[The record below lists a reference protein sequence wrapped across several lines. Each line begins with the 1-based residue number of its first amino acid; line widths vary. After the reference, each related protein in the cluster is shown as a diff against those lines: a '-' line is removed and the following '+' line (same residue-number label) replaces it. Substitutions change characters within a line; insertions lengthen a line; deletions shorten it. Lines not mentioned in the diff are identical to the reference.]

1 MKFRDLAESFQK
13 IEDTSGRLDMMGLL
27 AEAFKKASASEI
39 DKIIYMSQGVVA
51 APFEGLEVGMGE
63 KFVMQAIATATG
75 YSRESV
81 EKNYKKSGDLGDTA
95 QELIKEKRQQSL
107 HREELGVAKV
117 FDSFT
122 KIAKISG
129 AGTQDKKIDA
139 LAELL
144 NSATPLEAKYIIRF
158 PIGKLRLG
166 AGDATVLE
174 ALSIAKQGDRSA
186 KDDLE
191 RAYNLCSDLG
201 LVAKTYYEKG
211 LEGIK
216 KFHIMLFHPVRPALA
231 ERLPSAEEIVEKL
244 GKCAVDAKYDGFRCV
259 GGFTPIYVK
268 GKGLVSIKDVH
279 VGDYVLTHT
288 GNFRKVLA
296 KNKRRIDKGERIF
309 RLHTYLGNRFTIS
322 EGHKIR
328 ICNGAMQKWVNVEDV
343 PNGAYTVFPIPKLDF
358 LPRAPENALE
368 LRDSSG
374 YTKKVELDEKFYRFL
389 GMWVGDGF
397 TNEFHNT
404 ERIGLIFNQKT
415 ESGLCD
421 EYETLVKDVF
431 AVENISR
438 NLHNGAVY
446 LYWRDPPFKD
456 WLSKNFRREWRGKML
471 PAWFG
476 NITPRQFDAFLKGWF
491 EADGHEDKFG
501 RRAITTKERDLAMF
515 AQLLCLKNGHPAGA
529 SRGRIK
535 LKANGHTYTYHKL
548 ILAKKGRRTY
558 SDGKN
563 ILVKL
568 FRKEELKRP
577 DPRMHLYNLQVDGDE
592 SYCTPMV
599 TLHNCQIHK
608 KGDDVEIYSRRLEK
622 TTTMFPELVEGVKRQ
637 VKAEEAIFEGEAL
650 AVNEE
655 TGEFYPFQLTMQRK
669 RKYGVEKMA
678 EDYPLKLFAFDLLYA
693 DGKDYTKIAYGER
706 RKQLEK
712 MISKGG
718 RILPSDTIITD
729 NTKEL
734 QKYFDECV
742 EKGLEGIIAKDLN
755 AEYVAGARKFAWIKL
770 KRSYKGELADTID
783 VAIVGY
789 FVGRGARAEFG
800 FGGFLGAVYDENEE
814 RFKTVTKVGT
824 GFTEE
829 QMKELKKMLDKIK
842 SKEKPKGL
850 DAEIK
855 PDVWVEP
862 KYVVTLTAD
871 EITRSPNHTAGKTES
886 ESGYALRFPR
896 LTSEIRTDKNAEDA
910 TTVAEIIKMFKL
922 QKHHKLEE

>member
-1 MKFRDLAESFQK
+1 MKFRELAESFEE
-13 IEDTSGRLDMMGLL
+13 IEKTSGRLQMMDLL
-27 AEAFKKASASEI
+27 AAAFQKASVSEI
-39 DKIIYMSQGVVA
+39 DKIVYMSQGVVA
-51 APFEGLEVGMGE
+51 APFIGLEVGMGE
-63 KFVMQAIATATG
+63 KFVIHAIATATG
-75 YSRESV
+75 YDEKVV

-95 QELIKEKRQQSL
+95 QELIRSKKQQSL
-107 HREELGVAKV
+107 HSEELSVSKV

-139 LAELL
+139 LVELL
-144 NSATPLEAKYIIRF
+144 NSATPLEAKFITRF

-166 AGDATVLE
+166 AGDATTLE

-216 KFHIMLFHPVRPALA
+216 KFHIMLFHTVRPALA
-231 ERLPSAEEIVEKL
+231 ERLPSAEEIIGKL
-244 GKCAVDAKYDGFRCV
+244 GRCAVDAKYDGFRV
-259 GGFTPIYVK
+259 Q
-268 GKGLVSIKDVH
+268 VH
-279 VGDYVLTHT
+279 KSGDT
-288 GNFRKVLA
+288 
-296 KNKRRIDKGERIF
+296 
-309 RLHTYLGNRFTIS
+309 
-322 EGHKIR
+322 
-328 ICNGAMQKWVNVEDV
+328 
-343 PNGAYTVFPIPKLDF
+343 
-358 LPRAPENALE
+358 
-368 LRDSSG
+368 
-374 YTKKVELDEKFYRFL
+374 VEL
-389 GMWVGDGF
+389 
-397 TNEFHNT
+397 
-404 ERIGLIFNQKT
+404 
-415 ESGLCD
+415 
-421 EYETLVKDVF
+421 
-431 AVENISR
+431 
-438 NLHNGAVY
+438 
-446 LYWRDPPFKD
+446 
-456 WLSKNFRREWRGKML
+456 
-471 PAWFG
+471 
-476 NITPRQFDAFLKGWF
+476 
-491 EADGHEDKFG
+491 
-501 RRAITTKERDLAMF
+501 
-515 AQLLCLKNGHPAGA
+515 
-529 SRGRIK
+529 
-535 LKANGHTYTYHKL
+535 
-548 ILAKKGRRTY
+548 
-558 SDGKN
+558 
-563 ILVKL
+563 
-568 FRKEELKRP
+568 
-577 DPRMHLYNLQVDGDE
+577 
-592 SYCTPMV
+592 
-599 TLHNCQIHK
+599 
-608 KGDDVEIYSRRLEK
+608 YSRRLER
-622 TTTMFPELVEGVKRQ
+622 TTDMFPELVEGVKKQ
-637 VKAEEAIFEGEAL
+637 VKAKEAIFEGEAL

-669 RKYGVEKMA
+669 RKYGVAQMA

-693 DGKDYTKIAYGER
+693 DGKDYTKIPYGER

-729 NTKEL
+729 SVKEL
-734 QKYFDECV
+734 QKYFDDCV

-755 AEYVAGARKFAWIKL
+755 SEYIAGARKFAWIKL

-829 QMKELKKMLDKIK
+829 QMKELKKMLDKIRL
-842 SKEKPKGL
+842 KEKPKGL

-871 EITRSPNHTAGKTES
+871 EITRSPNHTAGKTET

-896 LTSEIRTDKNAEDA
+896 LTSEIRTDKKAEDA
-910 TTVAEIIKMFKL
+910 TSVKEIIEMFKL